1 MRLSTRRTTDNF
13 LELAGAHSTMTHR
26 SIERYFGSNVLK
38 LMFNQS
44 GFEPD
49 DVSADDGGEVAVLAV
64 KRKGG
69 HRLHGALPRNFGQR
83 VDVNL
88 PSTVRQFCKPHC
100 SIDLDEFHILVLE
113 RQRVDVGRHL
123 LARGAPAR
131 SEVNAD

>member
-1 MRLSTRRTTDNF
+1 
-13 LELAGAHSTMTHR
+13 
-26 SIERYFGSNVLK
+26 
-38 LMFNQS
+38 MFNQS
-44 GFEPD
+44 GFEPN

-69 HRLHGALPRNFGQR
+69 HRIHGALHRNFGQR

-88 PSTVRQFCKPHC
+88 SSAVRQFRKSHF
-100 SIDLDEFHILVLE
+100 SINLDEFHILVLE
-113 RQRVDVGRHL
+113 RQRVDIGRHL